1 MFRTLWFW
9 SFARVPLN
17 FTDCEWSLNYQI
29 PEIFHVFT
37 VYCVWPN
44 CNYFMA
50 EPASG
55 QDEANPVFLLATR
68 AGSIGR
74 TCTLGISRVGPARKS
89 FLSGLFSVLIDL
101 NSVSVHKN
109 AAKNFA
115 NIQPP
120 WPDLDLGENWK
131 HEASWEASPRA
142 AAHLSHNPT
151 RATQEQGERHGN
163 WQGSYPFWTK
173 NSRSVKD
180 TFPIFQGLPISAK
193 KSLESIT
200 FLVLPQHE

>member
-29 PEIFHVFT
+29 PEIVHVFT

-120 WPDLDLGENWK
+120 WPHTW
-131 HEASWEASPRA
+131 
-142 AAHLSHNPT
+142 
-151 RATQEQGERHGN
+151 
-163 WQGSYPFWTK
+163 
-173 NSRSVKD
+173 
-180 TFPIFQGLPISAK
+180 
-193 KSLESIT
+193 SIT
-200 FLVLPQHE
+200 YLYDFLYAFLSTHHFIPSAHAQESAVVSALAQ